1 MLEDQQLWQGGTD
14 KEEESASP
22 SRPPAFNCRFP
33 QGAFFLG
40 VLRFA
45 LCPFISRFSPL
56 VRSSTGS
63 PDQYYGRSPGALS
76 PRRPADPSPSPPAA
90 PAETP
95 GAAPAEV
102 LLEPPPSPGLPAP
115 LASRARQ
122 RASGHPRNRRLEGG
136 ALTGL
141 PDLSPRGL
149 ERLWTPSTLGRP
161 PARKPPGSRRHSP
174 VSARG
179 ARCRSG
185 VRSEPSSPSLGAKS
199 ETGDFMMPSGSYGAN
214 LLRGKESS
222 SGTAEAPRPRAEA
235 ARLSWAAGTAPSLTP
250 PRPRQSQAPPQG
262 GRAGSAPAA
271 ILRSGLWR
279 PVGRGRPG
287 SRGQAC

>member
-1 MLEDQQLWQGGTD
+1 MLEDQQLWQGGSD

-22 SRPPAFNCRFP
+22 SRPPAFKCRFP

-45 LCPFISRFSPL
+45 LCPFISRFSPP

-63 PDQYYGRSPGALS
+63 PAQYYGRSPGALR
-76 PRRPADPSPSPPAA
+76 PRRPAGPSPSPPAA

-136 ALTGL
+136 
-141 PDLSPRGL
+141 PSPGSPISAP
-149 ERLWTPSTLGRP
+149 ERLSGSGHPPPWDGHPPENPLDRAATHRFP
-161 PARKPPGSRRHSP
+161 PAGR
-174 VSARG
+174 
-179 ARCRSG
+179 
-185 VRSEPSSPSLGAKS
+185 
-199 ETGDFMMPSGSYGAN
+199 
-214 LLRGKESS
+214 
-222 SGTAEAPRPRAEA
+222 
-235 ARLSWAAGTAPSLTP
+235 AAGAVCGPSP
-250 PRPRQSQAPPQG
+250 PRR
-262 GRAGSAPAA
+262 
-271 ILRSGLWR
+271 RSGLS
-279 PVGRGRPG
+279 PKPG
-287 SRGQAC
+287 TS

>member
-1 MLEDQQLWQGGTD
+1 MLEDQQLWQGGSD
-14 KEEESASP
+14 KEEESTSP

-45 LCPFISRFSPL
+45 LCPFISRFSPP

-63 PDQYYGRSPGALS
+63 PAQYYGRSPGALR
-76 PRRPADPSPSPPAA
+76 PRRPAGPSPSPPAA

-122 RASGHPRNRRLEGG
+122 RASGHLRNRRLEGG

-271 ILRSGLWR
+271 ILRSG
-279 PVGRGRPG
+279 VMAAGGAG
-287 SRGQAC
+287 TAGF